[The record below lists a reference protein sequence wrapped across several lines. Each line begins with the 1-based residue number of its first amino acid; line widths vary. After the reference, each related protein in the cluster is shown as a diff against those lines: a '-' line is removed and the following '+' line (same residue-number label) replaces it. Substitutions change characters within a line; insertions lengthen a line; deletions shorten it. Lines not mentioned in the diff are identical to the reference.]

1 MPVIGHA
8 FVGIATADVAR
19 TWRAKGGGP
28 SRISGFWVPTFVL
41 LAYLPDLPGVLA
53 PIHWAATGRV
63 IGHSLLFAGVV
74 TPVAAV
80 ALVGLGLPF
89 RAAFGWVLLSVL
101 VHDTL
106 DFAQATDRQPFWPFS
121 DRTMGFGWELV
132 PRATWEE
139 VAVFGGA
146 AALVALALRS
156 AHGPAAALG
165 QPSRRGRLQA
175 WGLTVA
181 LAAAAFLTQAARDA
195 RERDYGRAEQA
206 LRLNEF
212 GRCLELLD
220 EAEHWPATKTPGRI
234 DYLRGEA
241 YAGLGQRA
249 RAEEAYLR
257 SYRAEPGYFWLVA
270 DLAAFYAAADRPIE
284 ERRRL
289 VDPLVARLLGE
300 FRDEPGL
307 PEALARIEKRLA
319 TRAQPENPR

>member
-19 TWRAKGGGP
+19 TWRAKGGRP
-28 SRISGFWVPTFVL
+28 SHLSGFWVPTFVL
-41 LAYLPDLPGVLA
+41 LAYLPDLPGVLS

-63 IGHSLLFAGVV
+63 LGHSLLFAGVV

-89 RAAFGWVLLSVL
+89 RAALGWVLFSVL
-101 VHDTL
+101 VHDAL
-106 DFAQATDRQPFWPFS
+106 DFAQASDREPFWPFS

-139 VAVFGGA
+139 VVVFGGA

-156 AHGPAAALG
+156 AHRPAAVEG
-165 QPSRRGRLQA
+165 QPRRGRLQA

-181 LAAAAFLTQAARDA
+181 LAAAAYLTQAARDV
-195 RERDYGRAEQA
+195 RERDYGRAEEA

-241 YAGLGQRA
+241 YAGLGQMA

-270 DLAAFYAAADRPIE
+270 DLAAFYAATDRPLE

-289 VDPLVARLLGE
+289 VDPLVARLVGE

-307 PEALARIEKRLA
+307 PEALARIDRRLHATPAPEKLR
-319 TRAQPENPR
+319 